1 MITDRE
7 YAPRMVARVG
17 REFVGTA
24 FTSANGTSFGIAP
37 PGSYEDAK
45 RMARDPDRRTRF
57 AVAEAETVAPE
68 ILYYMADDPDPEVR
82 SRVAANPATPT
93 QADGKLAN
101 DEDTVVRSALARKVA
116 LRAPELGP
124 QHSHAHTAQTLA
136 LLEKLARD
144 QLPVVRQVVAE
155 VLKSESRIPPHIVHA
170 LARDIDLVVAAP
182 VLEFSPVLADTDL
195 LNILSSTPIP
205 GAMSAVSRRQ
215 GLGAEVVD
223 LVAKSDDTDALVA
236 LLNNATAQM
245 REDTLDYLV
254 ERAHG
259 LPPLHEPLVRRPQL
273 SKRGACRLATFVADS
288 LLDQLAARKD
298 FDSETLGVLR
308 QAVRARLEQD
318 YSAQNATRDSE
329 AVHLEQEVAAARLLH
344 EKKPITE
351 DLIRRSL
358 DYEHWVFVKA
368 CLIVR
373 SGCSIAAV
381 RAILRSERPDA
392 VLSLCWKAG
401 LGSDTAVL
409 VQRHLAG
416 IAMPMRADGGELTPT
431 EMSRILAGFEDEASL

>member
-1 MITDRE
+1 
-7 YAPRMVARVG
+7 
-17 REFVGTA
+17 
-24 FTSANGTSFGIAP
+24 
-37 PGSYEDAK
+37 
-45 RMARDPDRRTRF
+45 MARDPDRRTRF
-57 AVAEAETVAPE
+57 AVAEATSVAPE

-82 SRVAANPATPT
+82 SRVAANPSTPT

-101 DEDTVVRSALARKVA
+101 DEDASVRSSLARKVA
-116 LRAPELGP
+116 TRAPELGP
-124 QHSHAHTAQTLA
+124 RDSHLHAAQTLA

-182 VLEFSPVLADTDL
+182 VLEFSPVLADADL
-195 LNILSSTPIP
+195 LDILANSPIP
-205 GAMSAVSRRQ
+205 GAMSAVSRRR
-215 GLGAEVVD
+215 GLGAEVVEM
-223 LVAKSDDTDALVA
+223 VAKSDDTDALVE
-236 LLNNATAQM
+236 LLNNPTAQM

-259 LPPLHEPLVRRPQL
+259 LPPLHAPLVRRPQL
-273 SKRGACRLATFVADS
+273 SKRSACRLATFVADS
-288 LLDQLAARKD
+288 LLDQLASRKD
-298 FDSETLGVLR
+298 FDAETLGVLR
-308 QAVRARLEQD
+308 HAVRARLEKD
-318 YSAQNATRDSE
+318 YAAHDALRDSE
-329 AVHLEQEVAAARLLH
+329 AAQLEQEVANARILH
-344 EKKPITE
+344 DKKPITE

-373 SGCSIAAV
+373 SGISTLAV
-381 RAILRSERPDA
+381 REILRSERPDA

-416 IAMPMRADGGELTPT
+416 ISTPMRGDGGELTPA
-431 EMSRILAGFEDEASL
+431 EMDRILAAFEDEASL

>member
-1 MITDRE
+1 MNS
-7 YAPRMVARVG
+7 
-17 REFVGTA
+17 A
-24 FTSANGTSFGIAP
+24 FTFPAGSTTGIAP
-37 PGSYEDAK
+37 PSTYEDAK
-45 RMARDPDRRTRF
+45 RMARDPDRGTRF
-57 AVAEAETVAPE
+57 AVAETVSVAPE
-68 ILYYMADDPDPEVR
+68 ILYYMADDPDPDVR

-101 DEDTVVRSALARKVA
+101 DEDTTVRAALARKVA

-124 QHSHAHTAQTLA
+124 RDSHVHTAQTLA

-182 VLEFSPVLADTDL
+182 VLEFSPVLADDDL
-195 LNILSSTPIP
+195 LDILGNAPIP

-215 GLGAEVVD
+215 GLGAEVVEM
-223 LVAKSDDTDALVA
+223 VANSDDTEALVE
-236 LLNNATAQM
+236 LLNNPTAQM

-288 LLDQLAARKD
+288 LLDQLAARED

-308 QAVRARLEQD
+308 QAVRARLEKD
-318 YSAQNATRDSE
+318 YAAQNGVRDSE
-329 AVHLEQEVAAARLLH
+329 AVQIEQEVATARILH

-358 DYEHWVFVKA
+358 DYEHWLFVKA

-373 SGCSIAAV
+373 SGCSMAAV
-381 RAILRSERPDA
+381 RQILKSGRADA

-401 LGSDTAVL
+401 LGSDAAVL
-409 VQRHLAG
+409 VQRL
-416 IAMPMRADGGELTPT
+416 IADIATPMRADGGELTPS
-431 EMSRILAGFEDEASL
+431 EMDRLLAAFEEEASL

>member
-1 MITDRE
+1 
-7 YAPRMVARVG
+7 
-17 REFVGTA
+17 
-24 FTSANGTSFGIAP
+24 
-37 PGSYEDAK
+37 
-45 RMARDPDRRTRF
+45 MARDPDRRTRF
-57 AVAEAETVAPE
+57 AVAEAHSVAPE
-68 ILYYMADDPDPEVR
+68 ILYYMADDPDPDVR
-82 SRVAANPATPT
+82 SRVAANPTTPT

-101 DEDTVVRSALARKVA
+101 DEDARVRAALARKVA
-116 LRAPELGP
+116 TRAPELGP
-124 QHSHAHTAQTLA
+124 RDSHVHTAQTLA

-195 LNILSSTPIP
+195 LEILANAPIS
-205 GAMSAVSRRQ
+205 GAMRAVSRRH

-223 LVAKSDDTDALVA
+223 MVAKSDDTDALVE
-236 LLNNATAQM
+236 LLNNPTAQM

-254 ERAHG
+254 ERARG

-298 FDSETLGVLR
+298 FDAETMGVLR

-318 YSAQNATRDSE
+318 YSAQNAARDAE
-329 AVHLEQEVAAARLLH
+329 AVQLEQEVAAARILH

-373 SGCSIAAV
+373 SGCSTAAV
-381 RAILRSERPDA
+381 REILRSERPDA
-392 VLSLCWKAG
+392 VLSLCWKSG

-416 IAMPMRADGGELTPT
+416 IAAPMRADGGELTPA
-431 EMSRILAGFEDEASL
+431 EMARILAAFEDEVSL

>member
-1 MITDRE
+1 MNT
-7 YAPRMVARVG
+7 ANPPAVG
-17 REFVGTA
+17 
-24 FTSANGTSFGIAP
+24 SFGIAP
-37 PGSYEDAK
+37 PGNYEDAK

-57 AVAEAETVAPE
+57 AVAEATAVAPE

-82 SRVAANPATPT
+82 GRVAANPSTPT

-101 DEDTVVRSALARKVA
+101 DEDACVRSALARKVA

-124 QHSHAHTAQTLA
+124 MDSHAHTAQTLA
-136 LLEKLARD
+136 LLEKLTRD

-182 VLEFSPVLADTDL
+182 ILEFSPVLADADL
-195 LNILSSTPIP
+195 VDILANAPIP
-205 GAMSAVSRRQ
+205 GAMRAVSRRR
-215 GLGAEVVD
+215 GLGVEVVE
-223 LVAKSDDTDALVA
+223 LVARSDDTDALVE
-236 LLNNATAQM
+236 LLNNPTAQM
-245 REDTLDYLV
+245 REDTLDYLI
-254 ERAHG
+254 ERARG

-298 FDSETLGVLR
+298 LDAETMDVLR
-308 QAVRARLEQD
+308 QAVRARLEKD
-318 YSAQNATRDSE
+318 YAAQTSARDGE
-329 AVHLEQEVAAARLLH
+329 AVQLEQEVATARILH

-358 DYEHWVFVKA
+358 DYEHWIFVKA

-373 SGCSIAAV
+373 SGCSMTAV
-381 RAILRSERPDA
+381 RLIMKSERPDA

-401 LGSDTAVL
+401 LGSDTAVQI
-409 VQRHLAG
+409 QRLLAG
-416 IAMPMRADGGELTPT
+416 IPTPMRGDGGELTPA
-431 EMSRILAGFEDEASL
+431 EMDRILASFEEEASL

>member
-1 MITDRE
+1 MN
-7 YAPRMVARVG
+7 
-17 REFVGTA
+17 TA
-24 FTSANGTSFGIAP
+24 SSSAAGIAP
-37 PGSYEDAK
+37 PATYEDAK
-45 RMARDPDRRTRF
+45 RMARDPERRVRC
-57 AVAEAETVAPE
+57 AVAEACSVAPE
-68 ILYYMADDPDPEVR
+68 ILYYMADDPDPDVR
-82 SRVAANPATPT
+82 CRIAANPTTPT

-101 DEDTVVRSALARKVA
+101 DEDPGVRSALARKVA
-116 LRAPELGP
+116 MRAPELGP
-124 QHSHAHTAQTLA
+124 RDSHVHTAQTLA

-182 VLEFSPVLADTDL
+182 VLEFSPVLADADL
-195 LNILSSTPIP
+195 LDILANAPIP
-205 GAMSAVSRRQ
+205 GAMRAVSRRR
-215 GLGAEVVD
+215 GIGAEVVE
-223 LVAKSDDTDALVA
+223 LVARCDDTDALVE
-236 LLNNATAQM
+236 LLNNPTAQM
-245 REDTLDYLV
+245 REDTLDYLI
-254 ERAHG
+254 ERARG

-273 SKRGACRLATFVADS
+273 TKRGACRLATFVADS

-298 FDSETLGVLR
+298 FDAETMGVLR
-308 QAVRARLEQD
+308 QAVRARLEKD
-318 YSAQNATRDSE
+318 YSAQDSARDLE
-329 AVHLEQEVAAARLLH
+329 AVQLEQEVATARILH
-344 EKKPITE
+344 GKKPITE

-373 SGCSIAAV
+373 SGCSMAAV
-381 RAILRSERPDA
+381 RQILKSERPDA

-416 IAMPMRADGGELTPT
+416 ISTPLRADGGEITPA
-431 EMSRILAGFEDEASL
+431 EMDRILAAFEDEVSL